1 MSDFFG
7 PQFTR
12 RARKAH
18 RCTWC
23 GEAIER
29 GATYEHQR
37 VHYDGAW
44 QENRMHPECND
55 ACNTE
60 VAETG
65 EREFM
70 PHSNERPRP

>member
-23 GEAIER
+23 SEAIEH

-37 VHYDGAW
+37 VHYDGVW
-44 QENRMHPECND
+44 QENRMHPECWD
-55 ACNTE
+55 AA
-60 VAETG
+60 VAEFLNYRDT
-65 EREFM
+65 EFT
-70 PHSNERPRP
+70 PYSNERPQP